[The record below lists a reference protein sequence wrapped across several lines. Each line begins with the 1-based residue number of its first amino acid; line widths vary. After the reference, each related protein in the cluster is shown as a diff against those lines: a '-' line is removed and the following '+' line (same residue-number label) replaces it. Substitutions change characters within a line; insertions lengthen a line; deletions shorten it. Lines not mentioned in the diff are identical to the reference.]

1 MTKEQLEEF
10 LTAVEEKV
18 TKALEPVVS
27 RIDAVEKS
35 LNGEGEG
42 DDAKPGIAK
51 ALEDVKTTVET
62 IKSEGDQAAREAI
75 SKIADQLGTVA
86 KATVTRKSIDEQE
99 DAEGEVEKS
108 KADPLG
114 SALLKAI
121 HNPGSKVKLG

>member
-18 TKALEPVVS
+18 TKALEPVVT

-42 DDAKPGIAK
+42 EDAKPGIAK
-51 ALEDVKTTVET
+51 QLEDTKATIET
-62 IKSEGDQAAREAI
+62 IKAEGDQAAREAI

-99 DAEGEVEKS
+99 APEGDEKA

-114 SALLKAI
+114 NALLKAI
-121 HNPGSKVKLG
+121 HNPGAQVKLG